1 MKNISNQCPWFVK
14 HTTAQLRSETFSL
27 HNHSVKETE
36 LGSQV
41 HFEYSPNFSHVDKV
55 SQTNPELT
63 NQLLWLIFY
72 FPFQNKKK
80 IKYNPKNTQGT

>member
-41 HFEYSPNFSHVDKV
+41 HLEYSPNFSHVDKV
-55 SQTNPELT
+55 SQKKSRIHKSTPMINILLSFP
-63 NQLLWLIFY
+63 NQ
-72 FPFQNKKK
+72 KK
-80 IKYNPKNTQGT
+80 N